1 MINRTVAGLLAS
13 TVLAMQC
20 VPALA
25 QTQNQLGYTL
35 ITPQQAASLPKAGGA
50 LGMDIV
56 TGEHINDGGL
66 SFEML
71 KVKGV
76 RVGTPG
82 AQAGFHAGDQ
92 IVAADGHVFPSLL
105 TFAAYVRSLPP
116 GKLMAV
122 DYIPAGGGPQQAQ
135 RVGVTVGDGGRAVAP
150 AQADTA
156 PEHQGLSTGTKIAI
170 GVGAAALFGCY
181 EMGCFSRKKQ
191 PVSAMQTRGGMQQ
204 QPGYGQQQPMQG
216 YGQQPA
222 QPGYGLQ
229 PMQQG
234 YGQQPVLR

>member
-1 MINRTVAGLLAS
+1 MRNRIVAGLLGA
-13 TVLAMQC
+13 TFLGAQC
-20 VPALA
+20 GPGFA

-35 ITPQQAASLPKAGGA
+35 VTPQEAASLPKAGGA

-56 TGEHINDGGL
+56 SGQHIDDAGL
-66 SFEML
+66 SFELL

-156 PEHQGLSTGTKIAI
+156 PEHQGLSTGTKVAI

-181 EMGCFSRKKQ
+181 EMGCFSRKRQ
-191 PVSAMQTRGGMQQ
+191 PVSAVQTSGGMQR
-204 QPGYGQQQPMQG
+204 PGYGQQQPMQG
-216 YGQQPA
+216 YGQPA
-222 QPGYGLQ
+222 MQPGYGQQ

-234 YGQQPVLR
+234 YGQQPTPR

>member
-1 MINRTVAGLLAS
+1 MINRTVAALLAVS
-13 TVLAMQC
+13 LVAGQS

-25 QTQNQLGYTL
+25 QTTNPLGYRL
-35 ITPQQAASLPKAGGA
+35 LSQQDAASLPSQGGA

-56 TGEHINDGGL
+56 SGTHIDDAGL

-71 KVKGV
+71 RIKGV

-92 IVAADGHVFPSLL
+92 IVAADGRVFPSLL

-116 GKLMAV
+116 GKLMSV
-122 DYIPAGGGPQQAQ
+122 DYIPNGGGPQQAQ
-135 RVGVTVGDGGRAVAP
+135 RIGVTVGSGGHAVAP

-181 EMGCFSRKKQ
+181 EMGCFTRKHS
-191 PVSAMQTRGGMQQ
+191 VAAQTQTGMQQ
-204 QPGYGQQQPMQG
+204 QPG
-216 YGQQPA
+216 
-222 QPGYGLQ
+222 L
-229 PMQQG
+229 QQG
-234 YGQQPVLR
+234 GTVQPR